1 MIFLIVGAAF
11 NLVAVLRVD
20 EMLHILSIF
29 SRYKWDNKPI
39 KKRFN
44 GYELGGRS
52 QIT

>member
-29 SRYKWDNKPI
+29 TRYKWDNKPI
-39 KKRFN
+39 KKRFI